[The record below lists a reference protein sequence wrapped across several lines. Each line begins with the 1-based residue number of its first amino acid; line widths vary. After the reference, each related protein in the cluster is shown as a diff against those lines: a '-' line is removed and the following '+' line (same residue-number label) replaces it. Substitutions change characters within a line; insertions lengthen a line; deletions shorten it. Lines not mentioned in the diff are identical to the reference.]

1 MYVFV
6 FISASAGRNS
16 LDRYTFHFPRILYTL
31 CKFGFDRSIMKSTLL
46 GEQSTFLPVS
56 RLCTSGNSLVRYTM
70 CFRIMRYKHRKF
82 DCDQSLMEGTL
93 LEEEISTLHDVLI

>member
-6 FISASAGRNS
+6 CISASAGGNS
-16 LDRYTFHFPRILYTL
+16 LDRYTFHFLSNLYKF

-46 GEQSTFLPVS
+46 GEQSAFLSVS
-56 RLCTSGNSLVRYTM
+56 RLSSSRNSLVRYTM

-82 DCDQSLMEGTL
+82 GCDRSLMEGTL